1 MRTRLHIMSTME
13 TEAPTDQEPKVVK
26 GRVKKNAGSRQP
38 GRPHRRLDDDVL
50 SARKQILKKKLSLL
64 QAKQT
69 ICEERLQ
76 SYEDEEQVRQK
87 HADA

>member
-1 MRTRLHIMSTME
+1 MRTQRHSMSTME
-13 TEAPTDQEPKVVK
+13 TEAPAEQASKLAKV
-26 GRVKKNAGSRQP
+26 RVKKNTGSRQP
-38 GRPHRRLDDDVL
+38 RRPHRRLDDDVL
-50 SARKQILKKKLSLL
+50 AARKQILKKKLSLL

-76 SYEDEEQVRQK
+76 SYEDEEQVRLK